1 MSTGQT
7 VLLGAIAGLTI
18 FLGLPMGRIRTESH
32 RTKTF
37 LAGVSAGILV
47 FLFFDI
53 LANATEPLDRAVA
66 AHAWG
71 RLTGIGLTFAVGLG
85 LGLMGLL
92 YVSRLWRRRPVPAS
106 LG

>member
-1 MSTGQT
+1 MRDVVDPKCFAWSSHVKRPG
-7 VLLGAIAGLTI
+7 VGA
-18 FLGLPMGRIRTESH
+18 
-32 RTKTF
+32 
-37 LAGVSAGILV
+37 SARP
-47 FLFFDI
+47 
-53 LANATEPLDRAVA
+53 NARADSLIPFGAHGSGSGPVA

-106 LG
+106 LGPGAMAVAEVPA